1 MHIHHRI
8 CANLRP
14 TGGDHPVLRDRKPS
28 ESQNV
33 THALI
38 PAQAAHTVGP
48 HAPPY
53 VTHTMLFA
61 HHLATPNL

>member
-8 CANLRP
+8 CVNLRP
-14 TGGDHPVLRDRKPS
+14 TGGDHPVLRDTKPS

-38 PAQAAHTVGP
+38 PAQAAHTVRP

-61 HHLATPNL
+61 QHLATPKL